1 MMRTMRSIAPWI
13 MLIVAVSFVGW
24 MVFEVGMDAT
34 GQGGATVNDKILSIN
49 GEGVG
54 VQEFYLAVRATQDQQ
69 RQAGAPPIFNL
80 EDQRALEDAVV
91 EQIVQ
96 QVLLAAEYDRRGIMV
111 TDEEIRN
118 ALLNRPLPALLD
130 IPEFQTDG
138 VFDIT
143 KYQAYLMS
151 GADPQF
157 AYNMELQ
164 YREQLPLAKFVNQVT
179 ADVFVSTERLLQ
191 IYHDRNDSVTVNVVA
206 LVPAVQ
212 IADAEVEP
220 TDEEIEAYYRANR
233 TDFERPARAFMS
245 YIEVLSGTNGA
256 DTAAAL
262 QRAEELREEILAGTD
277 FAAVA
282 ARESSDSVSR
292 VDGGDLGM
300 QAFGSFVPAF
310 EEAALALSQDELSG
324 PVQTQFGYH
333 LIRLESKT
341 ADSLHARHILVP
353 IELAGDH
360 LDAVDSRADTLD
372 LLAAESDDPWAL
384 DSAAAGLG
392 VPVMQASPV
401 FEGDRAMTLGVFVP
415 DAGIWAFEAIEGQ
428 TSPVVEATWAY
439 MVFRLDSLQK
449 TGIAPLEEV
458 RFQVAAAV
466 RQEKKAER
474 IRALADAFAADLAA
488 GLTLDDATQKHSLA
502 MQSVGPFTRLAPSPV
517 LRGAATTVG
526 AAFGLP
532 LNTVGGPYEDEF
544 GTFFIEPTEHTVAD
558 TAGFGEQLDA
568 LRLEIAQAIQQARIQ
583 FIVATLRED
592 ADVIDRRQ
600 ELQLAAQ
607 QQPELPFG
615 ATSPLGF

>member
-24 MVFEVGMDAT
+24 MVFEVGMDMS
-34 GQGGATVNDKILSIN
+34 GQSGASINDEILSVN

-54 VQEFYLAVRATQDQQ
+54 VQEFYLAVRATQEQQ
-69 RQAGAPPIFNL
+69 RQSGAPPIFNL
-80 EDQRALEDAVV
+80 DDQRALEDAVL

-96 QVLLAAEYDRRGIMV
+96 QVLLAAEYDRRGITV

-130 IPEFQTDG
+130 VPQFQTDG

-143 KYQAYLMS
+143 KYQAYLTS
-151 GADPQF
+151 GADPEF
-157 AYNMELQ
+157 AFNMEAQ

-179 ADVFVSTERLLQ
+179 SDVFVSRERLLQ
-191 IYHDRNDSVTVNVVA
+191 IYHDRNDSVMANVVA

-212 IADAEVEP
+212 VADAEVEP

-233 TDFERPARAFMS
+233 DDFERPARAFMS
-245 YIEVLSGTNGA
+245 YIETLSGTDA
-256 DTAAAL
+256 TDTTAVLVRLAT
-262 QRAEELREEILAGTD
+262 LREEILAGTD

-282 ARESSDSVSR
+282 ARESADSVSR
-292 VDGGDLGM
+292 VGGGDLGM
-300 QAFGSFVPAF
+300 QAFGTFVAAF
-310 EEAALALSQDELSG
+310 EEAALALRPGELSG
-324 PVQTQFGYH
+324 PIQTQFGYH
-333 LIRLESKT
+333 LIQLESKT
-341 ADSLHARHILVP
+341 ADSLHARHILLP

-360 LDAVDSRADTLD
+360 LDEVDARADSLD

-384 DSAAAGLG
+384 DSAAAALG
-392 VPVMQASPV
+392 TPVMQASPV
-401 FEGDRAMTLGVFVP
+401 FEGDRAMTLGVAVP

-428 TSPVVEATWAY
+428 TSPVIEATWAF
-439 MVFRLDSLQK
+439 MVFRLDSLEE
-449 TGIAPLEEV
+449 GGVAPLEEI

-466 RQEKKAER
+466 RRQKKEER
-474 IRALADAFAADLAA
+474 IRSMADAFAADLAS
-488 GLTLDDATQKHSLA
+488 GMTLEEVARKHSLT
-502 MQSVGPFTRLAPSPV
+502 MQSVGPFTRLNPSPA
-517 LRGAATTVG
+517 LQGAATTVG

-532 LNTVGGPYEDEF
+532 LNSAGGPFEDEF
-544 GTFFIEPTEHTVAD
+544 GTFFLEPTLRTVAD
-558 TAGFGEQLDA
+558 TTGFGEQLDQ

-583 FIVATLRED
+583 FIVAALRED
-592 ADVIDRRQ
+592 ADVVDRRQ
-600 ELQLAAQ
+600 ELQRAAQ